1 MQGNETIFTEYL
13 LWIRFFIT
21 SLKYYKPPEKDGFT
35 EKVEA

>member
-21 SLKYYKPPEKDGFT
+21 SLKYYKPPAKDGFT